1 MFQKILFHNLLNS
14 IPIIIIDL
22 NDIYQKINTII
33 NIEFI
38 SFSYD
43 NNNKNRFF
51 LILSF
56 LSIISLII
64 KILKTLMLLSKDE
77 QVRSFLDK
85 YLPKIFY
92 CNVKEILKKYK
103 DKMDL
108 IIKLNQSYKIINF
121 IKQVYDYIKN
131 FFL

>member
-38 SFSYD
+38 SFSYY
-43 NNNKNRFF
+43 NKNKNRFF

-77 QVRSFLDK
+77 QVRSFLD
-85 YLPKIFY
+85 
-92 CNVKEILKKYK
+92 
-103 DKMDL
+103 
-108 IIKLNQSYKIINF
+108 
-121 IKQVYDYIKN
+121 
-131 FFL
+131 

>member
-43 NNNKNRFF
+43 NKNKNRFF

>member
-43 NNNKNRFF
+43 NKNKNRFF

-77 QVRSFLDK
+77 QFRSFLDK
-85 YLPKIFY
+85 YLPIIFY